1 MRTFSIRCA
10 IARRATRPALLAGAF
25 LLAASA
31 AAQAQ
36 QPLADGEV
44 TRAGTLSA
52 YLIDPTRRYDHGVLG
67 DAIEAGGF
75 AVERDGR
82 RLIHRLGDDA
92 VFEDRRVRLADLD
105 GDGRPEA
112 IVVKSYLRRGAAIAV
127 YRLLHDRIVPLAESR
142 AIGTRHRWLN
152 PVGIA
157 DFTGSGEAMV
167 AAVVMPHV
175 AGSLRLFRLARSA
188 LTEVARIGG
197 VTNHIIG
204 TRNLDLAALTDVDG
218 DGTPDVV
225 LPAFDRRALV
235 AVSFR
240 GGIAIAVRRKPT
252 ANRIVALNAV
262 RRGVASV
269 VLEDGVRA
277 AIDLN
282 TH

>member
-1 MRTFSIRCA
+1 MPTITIRCA
-10 IARRATRPALLAGAF
+10 IARRAMPLALVAALI
-25 LLAASA
+25 LAAPA
-31 AAQAQ
+31 PAQAQ
-36 QPLADGEV
+36 HPLSDGEV
-44 TRAGTLSA
+44 TRAGALST

-75 AVERDGR
+75 AVEREGR
-82 RLIHRLGDDA
+82 RLIYRLGHHA

-127 YRLLHDRIVPLAESR
+127 YRLLPDRIVPLAESP

-152 PVGIA
+152 PVGVA

-167 AAVVMPHV
+167 AAVIMPHV
-175 AGSLRLFRLARSA
+175 AGSLRLFRLARGTLA
-188 LTEVARIGG
+188 EVARVGG

-204 TRNLDLAALTDVDG
+204 TRNLDLAAVADVDG
-218 DGTPDVV
+218 DGAPDVV

-240 GGIAIAVRRKPT
+240 GGIATVVGRRPT
-252 ANRIVALNAV
+252 AHRIVALNAV
-262 RRGVASV
+262 RRGIASV
-269 VLEDGVRA
+269 MLEDGSQATV
-277 AIDLN
+277 DLN
-282 TH
+282 AR